1 MENITSTEDLKHA
14 IQLLE
19 AEQAFKGQELK
30 AQFLLTYESLKPIN
44 ILKSTFKDVTSSPY
58 FIDNIIGSAL
68 GLTTG
73 YFSKKLVVGASANI
87 FRKLFGSA
95 LEFGVT
101 NIIAQNTDSL
111 KSVGQY
117 LLKHIF
123 RKKEVKMD
131 ANV

>member
-1 MENITSTEDLKHA
+1 MENITSTEGLKNA

-19 AEQAFKGQELK
+19 AEQAIKGQELK
-30 AQFLLTYESLKPIN
+30 IQFLLTYESLKPIN

-73 YFSKKLVVGASANI
+73 YFSKKLVVGASVNT

-101 NIIAQNTDSL
+101 NIIAQNASSL

-117 LLKHIF
+117 LISHLF
-123 RKKEVKMD
+123 RKKDVNMD